1 LSKGPHG
8 GARPANARPALRRE
22 ETLLP
27 PGPKLPRVVQTA
39 AFLIDPV
46 RWVSACR
53 RRYGDD
59 AVTFSTLFDPRFVI
73 VFEPELIKLLFRG
86 PPDQLRAG
94 EANAVLGPILGENSV
109 LLADGDEHLRQRK
122 LMLPPFHGQRMR
134 AYEGVIEEATD
145 RVIDGWP
152 AGEPFELLPSMQALT
167 LEVIIRAVFGVEE
180 EDRRGDLARLLRDML
195 QPVAHRLGILVMA
208 LSGGRRGMSRA
219 QRRLAERRALV
230 DEAIYAEI
238 ARRRE
243 APDLDE
249 REDILSMLLGA
260 RDEQGRPMSDA
271 ELRDELVTLLVAG
284 HETTATGLAW
294 TFELVLRHPD
304 VRRRLEED
312 GEGEYLD
319 AVVKEALRARP
330 VISGIGRKVRGRP
343 FELGRWTVPPGIEIN
358 PSIAGVHRR
367 ADRYP
372 SPESFRPERFLGDE
386 SPDGFSWI
394 PFGGGTRRCLGASFA
409 LFEMKT
415 VVSRVLERTSL
426 EPVGRPDTGVR
437 RGITFVPRNG
447 VRVRQTSERL
457 RSRKVASM
465 PATSRTASPR

>member
-1 LSKGPHG
+1 MSE
-8 GARPANARPALRRE
+8 A
-22 ETLLP
+22 LLP

-73 VFEPELIKLLFRG
+73 VFEPDLIKLLFRG

-109 LLADGDEHLRQRK
+109 LLADGQEHLRQRK
-122 LMLPPFHGQRMR
+122 LMLPPFHGKRMR
-134 AYEGVIEEATD
+134 AYEGVIEDATD
-145 RVIDGWP
+145 RVIDQWP
-152 AGEPFELLPSMQALT
+152 ADEPFELLPGMQSLT
-167 LEVIIRAVFGVEE
+167 LEVIMRAVFGVEE
-180 EDRRGDLARLLRDML
+180 EDRREDLARLLRDML
-195 QPVAHRLGILVMA
+195 QPVANRVGILVMA
-208 LSGGRRGMSRA
+208 LSGGRRGMTRA

-243 APDLDE
+243 APDLDQ

-260 RDEQGRPMSDA
+260 RDEEGRPMSDA

-284 HETTATGLAW
+284 HETTSAGLAW
-294 TFELVLRHPD
+294 TFELVLRNPE

-312 GEGEYLD
+312 DPGGEYLE

-330 VISGIGRKVRGRP
+330 VISGIGRKVRGEP

-372 SPESFRPERFLGDE
+372 DPESFRPERFLGED
-386 SPDGFSWI
+386 SPDGFTWI

-415 VVSRVLERTSL
+415 VVGRVLERTSL
-426 EPVGRPDTGVR
+426 QPVGRPDTGVR

-447 VRVRQTSERL
+447 VRVRQTEERL

-465 PATSRTASPR
+465 PATSSAASPR

>member
-1 LSKGPHG
+1 MTE
-8 GARPANARPALRRE
+8 A
-22 ETLLP
+22 LLP
-27 PGPKLPRVVQTA
+27 PGPRLPRAVQTA

-46 RWVSACR
+46 RWVSSCR

-59 AVTFSTLFDPRFVI
+59 AVTFSTLFDPCFVI
-73 VFEPELIKLLFRG
+73 VFEPDLIKLLFRG
-86 PPDQLRAG
+86 SPDQLRAG
-94 EANAVLGPILGENSV
+94 EANAVLGPVLGENSV
-109 LLADGDEHLRQRK
+109 LLADGEEHLRQRK

-134 AYEGVIEEATD
+134 AYEGVIVEATD
-145 RVIDGWP
+145 RVIDGWQDR
-152 AGEPFELLPSMQALT
+152 EPFELLPGMQALT

-180 EDRRGDLARLLRDML
+180 EDRRAELARRLREML
-195 QPVAHRLGILVMA
+195 KPAANRLGLILMLL
-208 LSGGRRGMSRA
+208 LSGGRRGMGRA
-219 QRRLAERRALV
+219 QRRLAEQRASV

-243 APDLDE
+243 APDLAE
-249 REDILSMLLGA
+249 RDDILSMLLGA
-260 RDEQGRPMSDA
+260 RDEQGRPMTDA

-294 TFELVLRHPD
+294 TFELLLRNPEARERASD
-304 VRRRLEED
+304 EAYLE
-312 GEGEYLD
+312 
-319 AVVKEALRARP
+319 AAIKEALRARP
-330 VISGIGRKVRGRP
+330 VISGIGRKVRGEP
-343 FELGRWTVPPGIEIN
+343 FQLGRWTVPPGIEIN

-372 SPESFRPERFLGDE
+372 SPESFRPERFLGDDA
-386 SPDGFSWI
+386 PDGFTWI

-415 VVSRVLERTSL
+415 VVRRVLERTSL
-426 EPVGRPDTGVR
+426 EPVGEPEVGVR

-457 RSRKVASM
+457 RSRNVASM
-465 PATSRTASPR
+465 PTTSSAASPR

>member
-1 LSKGPHG
+1 MSGE
-8 GARPANARPALRRE
+8 A
-22 ETLLP
+22 LLP

-39 AFLIDPV
+39 AFIIDPV

-73 VFEPELIKLLFRG
+73 VFEPDLIKLLFRG

-94 EANAVLGPILGENSV
+94 EANAVLGPVLGENSV
-109 LLADGDEHLRQRK
+109 LLADGADHLRQRK

-134 AYEGVIEEATD
+134 AYESTIEQATD
-145 RVIDGWP
+145 RLIDSWP
-152 AGEPFELLPSMQALT
+152 ASGEPFALLPGMQALT
-167 LEVIIRAVFGVEE
+167 LEVIMRAVFGVEDT
-180 EDRRGDLARLLRDML
+180 DRREDLARRLREML
-195 QPVAHRLGILVMA
+195 KPAANRLGIMLMLL
-208 LSGGRRGMSRA
+208 LSGGRRGMGRA
-219 QRRLAERRALV
+219 QRRLAEQRARV

-249 REDILSMLLGA
+249 REDILSMLLTA
-260 RDEQGRPMSDA
+260 RDEGGRAMTDV

-284 HETTATGLAW
+284 HETTSAGLAW
-294 TFELVLRHPD
+294 TFELLLRNPE
-304 VRRRLEED
+304 VRARASED
-312 GEGEYLD
+312 DDYLD
-319 AVVKEALRARP
+319 AAIKEALRARP
-330 VISGIGRKVRGRP
+330 VISGIGRKVRGEP
-343 FELGRWTVPPGIEIN
+343 FQLGRWTVPPGIEIN

-372 SPESFRPERFLGDE
+372 SPESFRPERFLGDDA
-386 SPDGFSWI
+386 PDGFTWI

-415 VVSRVLERTSL
+415 VVRRVLERTSL
-426 EPVGRPDTGVR
+426 EPVGKPDVGVR

-457 RSRKVASM
+457 RSRNVASM
-465 PATSRTASPR
+465 PTTSSAASPR

>member
-1 LSKGPHG
+1 LSQE
-8 GARPANARPALRRE
+8 A
-22 ETLLP
+22 LLP
-27 PGPKLPRVVQTA
+27 PGPKLPRAVQTA

-53 RRYGDD
+53 RRYGDE

-94 EANAVLGPILGENSV
+94 EANELLGPILGENSV
-109 LLADGDEHLRQRK
+109 LLADGAEHLRQRK
-122 LMLPPFHGQRMR
+122 LMLPAFHGQRMR

-145 RVIDGWP
+145 RVIDSWP
-152 AGEPFELLPSMQALT
+152 ESEPFELLPGMQALT
-167 LEVIIRAVFGVEE
+167 LEVIMRAVFGVEDD
-180 EDRRGDLARLLRDML
+180 DRRDDLATLLRDML
-195 QPVAHRLGILVMA
+195 QPVANRLGILMMA
-208 LSGGRRGMSRA
+208 LSGGRRGMTRA

-238 ARRRE
+238 TRRRE

-249 REDILSMLLGA
+249 RDDILSMLMGA
-260 RDEQGRPMSDA
+260 RDEQGRPMTDV

-294 TFELVLRHPD
+294 TFELVLRNPD
-304 VRRRLEED
+304 VRERMTDDRYVE
-312 GEGEYLD
+312 
-319 AVVKEALRARP
+319 AAVKEALRARP
-330 VISGIGRKVRGRP
+330 VISGIGRKVRGEP
-343 FELGRWTVPPGIEIN
+343 FQLGRWTVPPGIEIN

-372 SPESFRPERFLGDE
+372 SPESFRPERFLGDDA
-386 SPDGFSWI
+386 PDGFTWI

-409 LFEMKT
+409 LFEMRT
-415 VVSRVLERTSL
+415 VVRRVLDRTSL
-426 EPVGRPDTGVR
+426 EPVGRPDVGVR

-465 PATSRTASPR
+465 PITSSAASPR